1 MHDLQSIC
9 LLLDLILMLRGALC
23 SGLSP
28 DCTPNV
34 NLPKNAKAG
43 QTQNQPLS
51 LRCPVTLCSLDE
63 PTVTWCRV
71 ERRGN
76 SQCEIVKPDDR
87 ISSGWGEKTENEAVH
102 VLKFQF
108 VQLNDTGFYQCLAV
122 FKGMQIVGS
131 VIKVTVPG
139 LHSDCTP
146 NINLPKNS
154 KAGQTQN
161 QPLSLRCPV
170 RLCSHDEPI
179 VTWCR
184 VERRG
189 NSQCEI
195 VKPDDRISSGWGEKT
210 ENEAVHFLKFQF
222 VHLNDTGFYQC
233 LATFKEMQIVGSA
246 IEVTVLAQPSVT
258 LEINC
263 AGIPECTAHGAYP
276 AADISWTPQTD
287 KITTEHFQHDN
298 KTWTSISRYN
308 LKNVTM
314 VTCRVSHPTFT
325 SPQEKSIILNGTE
338 GKHFSWKIPAYII
351 FLVITFTLFI
361 FMKIKTKTICCQ
373 KKSGEHHHTKVIE
386 IPPTSEEAIDPRSL
400 QPIHE
405 ASPEDNNP
413 FQAGDLM

>member
-9 LLLDLILMLRGALC
+9 LLLDLILMLWGALC
-23 SGLSP
+23 SGLSS

-34 NLPKNAKAG
+34 
-43 QTQNQPLS
+43 
-51 LRCPVTLCSLDE
+51 
-63 PTVTWCRV
+63 
-71 ERRGN
+71 
-76 SQCEIVKPDDR
+76 
-87 ISSGWGEKTENEAVH
+87 
-102 VLKFQF
+102 
-108 VQLNDTGFYQCLAV
+108 
-122 FKGMQIVGS
+122 
-131 VIKVTVPG
+131 
-139 LHSDCTP
+139 
-146 NINLPKNS
+146 NLPKNS

-210 ENEAVHFLKFQF
+210 ENEAVHVLKFQF
-222 VHLNDTGFYQC
+222 VQLNDTGFYQC
-233 LATFKEMQIVGSA
+233 LAAFKEMQIIGSV
-246 IEVTVLAQPSVT
+246 IEVTVPAQPSVSLEINSAGFPECRASDGLPAAEISWIPQSNNISTTSIIETDGTWTVISIYRMQNVTIVRCLVSHPTFENPQENSIMLPAQPSVT

-276 AADISWTPQTD
+276 AAEISWTPQTD

-314 VTCRVSHPTFT
+314 VTCQVSHPTFT
-325 SPQEKSIILNGTE
+325 SPQEKSIILK

-361 FMKIKTKTICCQ
+361 FMTIKTKTICCQ

-386 IPPTSEEAIDPRSL
+386 IPPTSEEVIDPRSL
-400 QPIHE
+400 QSIHE